1 MEKSEKIWMD
11 GKLVPWHEANVHVL
25 THTLH
30 YGLGVFEGIRCYNSK
45 ENGSAIF
52 RLQEHVDRLF
62 QSAVIL
68 GIEVPFSNKE
78 IYDAIVQVVRDKIS
92 YRNATSVP
100 SYFSGIIKWD
110 STQKA
115 LMFVVPLRH
124 GRGEL
129 ILERMDSIKESVY
142 AFLLSL
148 DIT

>member
-1 MEKSEKIWMD
+1 LEKSEKIWMD
-11 GKLVPWHEANVHVL
+11 GRLVPWHEANVHVL

-68 GIEVPFSNKE
+68 GIKVPFSNNE
-78 IYDAIVQVVRDKIS
+78 IHDAIIQVD
-92 YRNATSVP
+92 
-100 SYFSGIIKWD
+100 
-110 STQKA
+110 
-115 LMFVVPLRH
+115 VPLRH

-129 ILERMDSIKESVY
+129 ILEKTDSIKESAY